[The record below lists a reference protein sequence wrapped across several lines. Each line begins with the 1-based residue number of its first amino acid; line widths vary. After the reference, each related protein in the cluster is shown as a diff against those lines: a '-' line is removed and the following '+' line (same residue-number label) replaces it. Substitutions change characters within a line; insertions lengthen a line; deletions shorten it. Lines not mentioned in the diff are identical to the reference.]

1 MDGLTT
7 AQAAFV
13 VGEPLEAFK
22 KVVERAPIKPHMVQ
36 RGRRKVRRYGQAD
49 LVFLHAYAELRQAFT
64 PKSQSAL
71 YDALQVALQKGHQ
84 KEVVFGKHR
93 YDLAQHVLVIETK
106 LKELDAL
113 NTQIDT
119 SGKDPVIRDTGIE
132 VYRIAALL
140 DAGETVASVLRD
152 YPSFNEPQVIAAQAF
167 AAVHPKVGRPY
178 PKLTAK
184 SAMRAADL
192 SALDDED

>member
-13 VGEPLEAFK
+13 VGEPLDAFK
-22 KVVERAPIKPHMVQ
+22 KVVERAPIRPYIVQ
-36 RGRRKVRRYGQAD
+36 RGGRKVRQFREAD
-49 LVFLHAYAELRQAFT
+49 LVFLHAYAELKQAFT
-64 PKSQSAL
+64 PRSQSAL
-71 YDALQVALQKGHQ
+71 YDALQTALKKGHQ

-93 YDLAQHVLVIETK
+93 YDLAQHVLIIETK
-106 LKELDAL
+106 LKELNAL

-152 YPSFNEPQVIAAQAF
+152 YPSLKEPQVIAAQAF
-167 AAVHPKVGRPY
+167 AAVNPKVGRPY
-178 PKLTAK
+178 PKHTAK
-184 SAMRAADL
+184 SAMRTADL
-192 SALDDED
+192 SALDDEE